1 MDAPSS
7 LAAVA
12 GVGEEAHPVRL
23 QAARDPHLLPVDD
36 PVATLL
42 LRL

>member
-1 MDAPSS
+1 MDTPSS

-23 QAARDPHLLPVDD
+23 QAARDPHLLPIDD
-36 PVATLL
+36 PVAPLL